1 MLNHLQSRD
10 RKRADIMHMTEKK
23 ILVVDD
29 ATNIRRSFCQM
40 LEFSGYRT
48 AEASN
53 GEDAIKAV
61 EQEEVDLILMD
72 VVMPG
77 MSGIEATRRIRSQ
90 HTSSHVIL
98 MSGYIGR
105 QELKD
110 LPNGV
115 RTVLGKPIEAE
126 ELLAAVQRKLS
137 IGAQGSEVR
146 E

>member
-1 MLNHLQSRD
+1 
-10 RKRADIMHMTEKK
+10 MHMTEKR

-61 EQEEVDLILMD
+61 AQGEVDLILMD

-90 HTSSHVIL
+90 HMRSPVIL

-105 QELKD
+105 QELND
-110 LPNGV
+110 LPHGV

-126 ELLAAVQRKLS
+126 ELLAAVHKELS
-137 IGAQGSEVR
+137 AAARESEVR